1 MNQFEIAADALADVA
16 RTEAKAV
23 ADRAACRTKLFMT
36 VLTSLQES
44 GEFPN
49 GVPIPPVVATCDS
62 VFEALAEKARSA
74 MMHRKDLNSST
85 ITADLI
91 TLDDA
96 YLPNVA
102 RMVCN
107 SVLGS
112 VRKMREDAAS
122 RRNPIQPGQSTDGG
136 GIAGV
141 LQHIEAREAS
151 VIRRDYPA
159 KQGKR

>member
-1 MNQFEIAADALADVA
+1 MA
-16 RTEAKAV
+16 
-23 ADRAACRTKLFMT
+23 
-36 VLTSLQES
+36 
-44 GEFPN
+44 
-49 GVPIPPVVATCDS
+49 
-62 VFEALAEKARSA
+62 
-74 MMHRKDLNSST
+74 HRKDLSSST

-107 SVLGS
+107 SVLGA

-122 RRNPIQPGQSTDGG
+122 RRNPIQPGQSMDAG
-136 GIAGV
+136 GIADV

-159 KQGKR
+159 KKGQK